1 MGTSLS
7 FLSLRNMTKKKK
19 EENKEYKPSKYQ
31 LAIYDFVEH
40 GLGNAVI
47 SASAGSGKTYT
58 IIKLLDYIPKDK
70 KVLIVAFN
78 RDIRQEIKAKVIN
91 AGHKNVQVD
100 TFHSL
105 GYKILNANFNRRFV
119 NTDPNEYKYSNYISN
134 NISQLSTINTF
145 RLGKQFS
152 QYLSN
157 IQNLVNFGRC
167 YLSET
172 VEDLDKVCER
182 YGIICIADEKEVAVK
197 VLEWGEKCLDEIDYT
212 DMVWLPNTLHL
223 DSKFYKYDWIIV
235 DECQDLNMVEK
246 DMLFTCRRMGT
257 RMLFFGDKAQA
268 IYSFSGADSEAFDK
282 LRELE
287 DTIQLPLSI
296 SYRCP
301 KNIVEYVHY
310 LVPTIE
316 YDKKN
321 KIKGEIIENANLSDV
336 KDGDMILCRNNA
348 PLAKIYIELLRNGI
362 KTKILGK
369 DYSANLSKTIKN
381 TKEELLNVDLSMQ
394 GVFSKLY
401 DIFYDLVETT
411 IHKQNITKEEALTS
425 SSIIAKL
432 DEIKVLEILSEG
444 LTTSKELQERIND
457 IFTDN
462 KESGIIL
469 STIHKSK
476 GLESPNVYI
485 ACKSLM
491 PSKTAKQPWEIEQ
504 ENNLIY
510 VAYTRTKNKLGFLDE
525 TEFKQFDAYNPETI
539 RSLKSK
545 QYIIDKLYNKNRNG
559 VTTLDQARHIIEN
572 AEKLSGTTQDKSE
585 LTPKPIIKPKNAIE
599 AFENIMNNKKIKII
613 RRIKK

>member
-1 MGTSLS
+1 
-7 FLSLRNMTKKKK
+7 MTRKKK
-19 EENKEYKPSKYQ
+19 EEIKEYKPSKYQ

-78 RDIRQEIKAKVIN
+78 RDIRQEIKAKVTN

-348 PLAKIYIELLRNGI
+348 PLAKIYIELLRNGV

-411 IHKQNITKEEALTS
+411 MHKQNITKEEALTS

-444 LTTSKELQERIND
+444 LTTSKELQERIKD

>member
-1 MGTSLS
+1 MA
-7 FLSLRNMTKKKK
+7 RKKK
-19 EENKEYKPSKYQ
+19 EEIKVYKPSKYQ

-411 IHKQNITKEEALTS
+411 MHKQNITKEEALTS

-510 VAYTRTKNKLGFLDE
+510 VACTRTKNKLGFLDE

-545 QYIIDKLYNKNRNG
+545 QYIIDKLYNKNRNE

-585 LTPKPIIKPKNAIE
+585 LTSKPIIKPKNAIE

>member
-1 MGTSLS
+1 MS
-7 FLSLRNMTKKKK
+7 RKKK
-19 EENKEYKPSKYQ
+19 EEIKEYKPSKYQ

-411 IHKQNITKEEALTS
+411 MHKQNITKEEALTS

>member
-1 MGTSLS
+1 MLN

-348 PLAKIYIELLRNGI
+348 PIAKIYIELLRNGI

-411 IHKQNITKEEALTS
+411 MHKQNITKEEALTS

-510 VAYTRTKNKLGFLDE
+510 VACTRTKNKLGFLDE

-545 QYIIDKLYNKNRNG
+545 QYIIDKLYNKNRNE

>member
-1 MGTSLS
+1 
-7 FLSLRNMTKKKK
+7 MTKKKK

-31 LAIYDFVEH
+31 LAIYYFVEH

-411 IHKQNITKEEALTS
+411 MHKQNITKEEALTS

>member
-1 MGTSLS
+1 
-7 FLSLRNMTKKKK
+7 MTRKKK
-19 EENKEYKPSKYQ
+19 EEIKEYKPSKYQ

-381 TKEELLNVDLSMQ
+381 TKEELLNVDLNMQ

-411 IHKQNITKEEALTS
+411 MHKQNITKEEALTS

>member
-1 MGTSLS
+1 MA
-7 FLSLRNMTKKKK
+7 KKKK
-19 EENKEYKPSKYQ
+19 EEIKVYKPSKYQ

-58 IIKLLDYIPKDK
+58 IIKSLDYIPKDK

-78 RDIRQEIKAKVIN
+78 RDIRQEIKKKVAL
-91 AGHKNVQVD
+91 AGHKNVQVE

-105 GYKILNANFNRRFV
+105 GYKILNANFNRRFM
-119 NTDPNEYKYSNYISN
+119 NTEANEYKYSSYINN
-134 NISQLSTINTF
+134 NISKLATINTF

-157 IQNLVNFGRC
+157 IQSLVNFGRC

-172 VEDLDKVCER
+172 VEDLEKVCSR
-182 YGIICIADEKEVAVK
+182 YGIVCVGDEKEVAVK
-197 VLEWGEKCLDEIDYT
+197 VLEWGKTSLNEIDYG
-212 DMVWLPNTLHL
+212 DMVWLPNILHL

-257 RMLFFGDKAQA
+257 RMMFFGDKAQA

-282 LRELE
+282 LKDLE

-321 KIKGEIIENANLSDV
+321 KIKGEIIENANLADV

-348 PLAKIYIELLRNGI
+348 PLAQIYIELLRNGV
-362 KTKILGK
+362 KAKILGK
-369 DYSANLSKTIKN
+369 DYSANLSKTIRN
-381 TKEELLNVDLSMQ
+381 TKEESLNVDLSVQ
-394 GVFSKLY
+394 GVFSKLH
-401 DIFYDLVETT
+401 DIFYDLVETAM
-411 IHKQNITKEEALTS
+411 HKQNITKEEALTS

-444 LTTSKELQERIND
+444 LTTSKELEERIKD

-491 PSKTAKQPWEIEQ
+491 PSKAAKQPWEIEQ

-510 VAYTRTKNKLGFLDE
+510 VAYTRTKNKLAFLDE

-545 QYIIDKLYNKNRNG
+545 QYIIDKLYNKKRNE

-572 AEKLSGTTQDKSE
+572 AEKLSGTTQDKNE
-585 LTPKPIIKPKNAIE
+585 VTPKPIIKSKNAFE

>member
-1 MGTSLS
+1 
-7 FLSLRNMTKKKK
+7 MTKKKK

-31 LAIYDFVEH
+31 LAIYYFVEH

-348 PLAKIYIELLRNGI
+348 PIAKIYIELLRNGI

-411 IHKQNITKEEALTS
+411 MHKQNITKEEALTS

-444 LTTSKELQERIND
+444 LTTSKELQERIKD

>member
-1 MGTSLS
+1 
-7 FLSLRNMTKKKK
+7 MTKKKK

-212 DMVWLPNTLHL
+212 DMVWVPNTLHL

-348 PLAKIYIELLRNGI
+348 PLANIYIELLRNGI

-381 TKEELLNVDLSMQ
+381 TKEELLNVDLNMQ

-411 IHKQNITKEEALTS
+411 MHKQNITKEEALTS

>member
-1 MGTSLS
+1 MPN

-40 GLGNAVI
+40 GLGNAII

-91 AGHKNVQVD
+91 DGHKNVQVD

-119 NTDPNEYKYSNYISN
+119 NTDPNEYKYSNYISS

-152 QYLSN
+152 QYISN

-172 VEDLDKVCER
+172 VEDLDKICER

-257 RMLFFGDKAQA
+257 RMMFFGDKAQA

-282 LRELE
+282 LKDLE

-321 KIKGEIIENANLSDV
+321 KTKGEVIENANLADV

-348 PLAKIYIELLRNGI
+348 PLAQIYIELLRNGV
-362 KTKILGK
+362 KAKILGK
-369 DYSANLSKTIKN
+369 DYSANLSKTIRN
-381 TKEELLNVDLSMQ
+381 TKEELLNVDLSVQ

-401 DIFYDLVETT
+401 DIFYDLVETAM
-411 IHKQNITKEEALTS
+411 HKQNITKEEALTS
-425 SSIIAKL
+425 STIIAKL

-444 LTTSKELQERIND
+444 LTTSKELQERIKD

-510 VAYTRTKNKLGFLDE
+510 VAYTRAKKKLGFLDE

-545 QYIIDKLYNKNRNG
+545 QYIIDKLYNKKRNE

>member
-1 MGTSLS
+1 MA
-7 FLSLRNMTKKKK
+7 KKKK

-411 IHKQNITKEEALTS
+411 MHKQNITKEEALTS

-545 QYIIDKLYNKNRNG
+545 QYIIDKLYNKNRNE

>member
-1 MGTSLS
+1 MLN

-19 EENKEYKPSKYQ
+19 EENKEYKSSKYQ

-47 SASAGSGKTYT
+47 SSSAGSGKTYT

-348 PLAKIYIELLRNGI
+348 PLAKIYIELLRNGV

-381 TKEELLNVDLSMQ
+381 TKEELLNVDLSTQ

-411 IHKQNITKEEALTS
+411 MHKQNITKEEALTS

-444 LTTSKELQERIND
+444 LTTSKELQERIKD

>member
-1 MGTSLS
+1 MA
-7 FLSLRNMTKKKK
+7 RKKK
-19 EENKEYKPSKYQ
+19 EEIKVYKPSKYQ

-119 NTDPNEYKYSNYISN
+119 NNDPNEYKYSNYISN

-348 PLAKIYIELLRNGI
+348 PLAKIYIELLRNGV

-369 DYSANLSKTIKN
+369 DYSANLSKTIRN

-411 IHKQNITKEEALTS
+411 MHKQNITKEEALTS
-425 SSIIAKL
+425 SSIISKL

-444 LTTSKELQERIND
+444 LTTSKELQERIKD

-510 VAYTRTKNKLGFLDE
+510 VAYTRTKNNLGFLDE

-545 QYIIDKLYNKNRNG
+545 QYIIDKLYNKNRNE

>member
-1 MGTSLS
+1 MA
-7 FLSLRNMTKKKK
+7 RKKK
-19 EENKEYKPSKYQ
+19 EEIKVYKPSKYQ

-321 KIKGEIIENANLSDV
+321 KIKGEIIENVNLSDV

-411 IHKQNITKEEALTS
+411 MHKQNITKEEALTS

-545 QYIIDKLYNKNRNG
+545 QYIIDKLYNKNRNE

>member
-1 MGTSLS
+1 MLN

-78 RDIRQEIKAKVIN
+78 RDIRQEIKAKVTN

-287 DTIQLPLSI
+287 GTIQLPLSI

-348 PLAKIYIELLRNGI
+348 PLAKIYIELLRNGV

-401 DIFYDLVETT
+401 DIFYYLVETT
-411 IHKQNITKEEALTS
+411 MHKQNITKEEALTS

-432 DEIKVLEILSEG
+432 DEIKVLEILSGG
-444 LTTSKELQERIND
+444 LTTSKELQERIKD

>member
-1 MGTSLS
+1 
-7 FLSLRNMTKKKK
+7 MTKKKK

-212 DMVWLPNTLHL
+212 DMVWLPNTIHL

-348 PLAKIYIELLRNGI
+348 PLAKIYIELLRNGV

-411 IHKQNITKEEALTS
+411 MHKQNITKEEALTS

-444 LTTSKELQERIND
+444 LTTSNELQERIND

-491 PSKTAKQPWEIEQ
+491 PSKTAKHPWEIEQ

-539 RSLKSK
+539 RSLKTK
-545 QYIIDKLYNKNRNG
+545 QYIIDKLYNKNRNE

-572 AEKLSGTTQDKSE
+572 AEKLSGTTQDKNE
-585 LTPKPIIKPKNAIE
+585 LAPKPIVKAKNAFE

>member
-1 MGTSLS
+1 MLN

-31 LAIYDFVEH
+31 LAIYYFVEH

-348 PLAKIYIELLRNGI
+348 PIAKIYIELLRNGI

-411 IHKQNITKEEALTS
+411 MHKQNITKEEALTS

-444 LTTSKELQERIND
+444 LTTSKELQERIKD

>member
-1 MGTSLS
+1 MA
-7 FLSLRNMTKKKK
+7 RKKK
-19 EENKEYKPSKYQ
+19 EEIKEYKPSKYQ

-78 RDIRQEIKAKVIN
+78 RDIRQEIKAKVTN

-197 VLEWGEKCLDEIDYT
+197 VFEWGEKCLDEIDYT

-287 DTIQLPLSI
+287 GTIQLPLSI

-348 PLAKIYIELLRNGI
+348 PLAKIYIELLRNGV

-411 IHKQNITKEEALTS
+411 MHKQNITKEEALTS

-444 LTTSKELQERIND
+444 LTTSKELQERIKD

>member
-1 MGTSLS
+1 MLN

-78 RDIRQEIKAKVIN
+78 RDIRQEIKAKVTN

-223 DSKFYKYDWIIV
+223 DSKFYKYDCIIV

-348 PLAKIYIELLRNGI
+348 PLAKIYIELLRNGV

-369 DYSANLSKTIKN
+369 DYSANLSKTIRN

-401 DIFYDLVETT
+401 DIFYDLVETAM
-411 IHKQNITKEEALTS
+411 HKQNITKEEALTS

-432 DEIKVLEILSEG
+432 DEIKVLEIISEG
-444 LTTSKELQERIND
+444 LTTSKELQERIKD

>member
-1 MGTSLS
+1 
-7 FLSLRNMTKKKK
+7 MTKKKK

-47 SASAGSGKTYT
+47 SSSAGSGKTYT

-348 PLAKIYIELLRNGI
+348 PIAKIYIELLRNGI

-411 IHKQNITKEEALTS
+411 MHKQNITKEEALTS

-510 VAYTRTKNKLGFLDE
+510 VACTRTKNKLGFLDE

-545 QYIIDKLYNKNRNG
+545 QYIIDKLYNKNRNE

-585 LTPKPIIKPKNAIE
+585 LTSKPIIKPKNAIE